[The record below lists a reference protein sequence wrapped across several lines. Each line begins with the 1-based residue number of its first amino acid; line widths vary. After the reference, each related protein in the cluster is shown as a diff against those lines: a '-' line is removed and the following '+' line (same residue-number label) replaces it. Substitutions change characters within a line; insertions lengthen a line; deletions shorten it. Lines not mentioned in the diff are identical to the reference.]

1 MPPMRLGIIGFEASG
16 KTTIFNALTRG
27 KLPTGALEGSG
38 RMEVHSA
45 AVDVPEPRLTP
56 LAELYQPKKTTYA
69 KVTFADIGG
78 LAVGAGQ
85 EGLPGAL
92 LNTLSQVDGLLFVV
106 RAFESEAVPH
116 PLGAVDPQR
125 DLKALSEEFVL
136 HDMITVERRLERLQ
150 EERERG
156 GRDRGTVE
164 REIDLFQRALG
175 VLEAEQPLRSIE
187 FSGAECSAL
196 KGFGLLTLTP
206 ALVLVNLGERQEMP
220 PMAAASEDLPLMGL
234 QGELEMEIAQLE
246 PEEEGAFLQEYGIAE
261 PGRERVIR
269 ACYEHLGLFSFFTV
283 GEDEVRAWTLPAG
296 STCLD
301 AAGTIHTDLARGFI
315 RAEVIPWDVL
325 LDLGGFSEARK
336 QGKLR
341 LEGKEGPVADGD
353 IVHVRFN
360 I

>member
-1 MPPMRLGIIGFEASG
+1 MRLGILGFEASG

-27 KLPTGALEGSG
+27 SLPTGSMEGGG

-56 LAELYQPKKTTYA
+56 LSELYHPKKTTYA
-69 KVTFADIGG
+69 KVTYADIGG

-92 LNTLSQVDGLLFVV
+92 LNTLSQMDGLLFVV
-106 RAFESEAVPH
+106 RAFESDRVPH
-116 PLGAVDPQR
+116 PAGSVDPRR
-125 DLKALSEEFVL
+125 DLEALAGEFML
-136 HDMITVERRLERLQ
+136 HDMITVERRIARLE
-150 EERERG
+150 EERARG
-156 GRDRGTVE
+156 GRDRATVE
-164 REIDLFQRALG
+164 RELELFRRVMTA
-175 VLEAEQPLRSIE
+175 LEAERPLRE
-187 FSGAECSAL
+187 LDLTQAESSAL
-196 KGFGLLTLTP
+196 TGFGLLTRTP
-206 ALVLVNLGERQEMP
+206 ALVLVNLGEGQ
-220 PMAAASEDLPLMGL
+220 DLPDLGPTAAGLLVMGL

-246 PEEEGAFLQEYGIAE
+246 QDEERAFLDEYGISE

-269 ACYEHLGLFSFFTV
+269 ACYEHLGLISFFTV
-283 GEDEVRAWTLPAG
+283 GDDEVRAWTLPVG

-301 AAGTIHTDLARGFI
+301 AAGAIHSDLARGFI

-325 LDLGGFSEARK
+325 LELGGFSEARK

-341 LEGKEGPVADGD
+341 LEGKEGPVSDGD
-353 IVHVRFN
+353 IVHIRFN